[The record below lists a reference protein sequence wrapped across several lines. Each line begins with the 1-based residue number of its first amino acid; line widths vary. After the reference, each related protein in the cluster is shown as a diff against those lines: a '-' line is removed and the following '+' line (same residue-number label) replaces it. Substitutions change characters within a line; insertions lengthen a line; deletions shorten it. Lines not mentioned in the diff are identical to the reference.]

1 MALTGC
7 RRRLLPMFLFL
18 HPERLRR
25 RGVWRE
31 PQDTITLCLTLTLK
45 WVERSFRESGGA
57 RVTELEVT
65 ETA

>member
-1 MALTGC
+1 
-7 RRRLLPMFLFL
+7 MFLFL